1 MEMVG
6 RVVSGGV
13 YVTVTDVS
21 LILSDV
27 SKTRAAIMFE
37 PGARFTDRVHELVPD
52 AVIHEPEPTLTSTI
66 LSPTLSA
73 AVPVTVM
80 VDVSTIWFAFG
91 YVMVI
96 VGRVVSV

>member
-1 MEMVG
+1 MNCTVNGTVPLVEFCVKEAIG
-6 RVVSGGV
+6 FGGSSV

-21 LILSDV
+21 LVLSDV

-73 AVPVTVM
+73 AVPVTV
-80 VDVSTIWFAFG
+80 I
-91 YVMVI
+91 
-96 VGRVVSV
+96 VSVLKF